1 MKNFVIVPSHNQADH
16 IHSIIDGYDKQT
28 VPPDA
33 VVFVLDRCFDDS
45 VSRIRQMFPKNI
57 KVLYTA
63 TNGAIGFSAGKTR
76 DIGIEFIE
84 RNYPEYEMILFTD
97 GDCVPSVKLFETHIN
112 CLNQSIRAAVS
123 CGRRVMKSEDGR
135 IQEDERLSAS
145 WINSYSFTNINA
157 RLLIS
162 KRVTLDSIFTYSCNL
177 AFNKKAIDLC
187 KHINLVI
194 SNSSRVF
201 NPEFDGSWGGE
212 DNFISDCLFRTG
224 NDILLTSLEGF
235 VIHQYHSPSDRTNVH
250 LKLKILRN
258 LSQRLKTYILGF
270 SIDGSVTEFEKIR
283 NMSLMEEDLSNIYC
297 VANIP
302 SEISNIFNSINFADI
317 NIDQYKNQ
325 FLAVISR
332 NIDFLPA
339 TKQRGKPNRIQED
352 TIEHIK
358 DISAFV
364 EVYLENG
371 NIKVLDTLNNYTPKT
386 SKSEFISLCRSC
398 G

>member
-1 MKNFVIVPSHNQADH
+1 MKKFVIVPSHNQAEH

-45 VSRIRQMFPKNI
+45 ISKIRQMFPKNI
-57 KVLYTA
+57 KVLYTT
-63 TNGAIGFSAGKTR
+63 TNDSVGFSAGKTR
-76 DIGIEFIE
+76 DIGIEFVE
-84 RNYPEYEMILFTD
+84 RNYPDYEMILFTD
-97 GDCVPSVKLFETHIN
+97 GDCIPSTKLFETHLD
-112 CLNQSIRAAVS
+112 CLNQSVRAAVS
-123 CGRRVMKSEDGR
+123 CGRRVMKSEDGS
-135 IQEDERLSAS
+135 IQEDERISAS
-145 WINSYSFTNINA
+145 WINSYSFTNTNA

-177 AFNKKAIDLC
+177 AFNKKAIELC
-187 KHINLVI
+187 KHINYVI

-212 DNFISDCLFRTG
+212 DNFVSDCLFRTG

-235 VIHQYHSPSDRTNVH
+235 VIHQYHTPAARTNIH

-258 LSQRLKTYILGF
+258 LSQRLKTHILGL
-270 SIDGSVTEFEKIR
+270 SIDGSITEFEKIR
-283 NMSLMEEDLSNIYC
+283 NMSLMEEDLSNIHC
-297 VANIP
+297 AATIP

-317 NIDQYKNQ
+317 DIGQYKNQ

-339 TKQRGKPNRIQED
+339 TEQRGKPNRIPEAM
-352 TIEHIK
+352 IEHIK

-371 NIKVLDTLNNYTPKT
+371 NIKVLDTLDGYSFKAPKA
-386 SKSEFISLCRSC
+386 EFISLCRSC